1 MKEVL
6 IAPSTDPCAV
16 KDLTK
21 YAKEMEKA
29 GADWLHCDIM
39 DGKFVPKR
47 TFDYL
52 ILAFIRK
59 STNLKLDVHL
69 MVENPMKVA
78 KDYVKY
84 GADSVTFHYE
94 SFKDKIQLV
103 NAVQTLKRLGV
114 KVGVAIKPSTPVNA
128 LEHILK
134 YLDIVLVMSV
144 EPGKSGQQF
153 IKESLVKIAFLNKK
167 RQDEGYNFLI
177 EVDGGINLIN
187 ASIVAISG
195 ADVLVSGNTIFKST
209 DRKRTISDLR
219 GEFDINKD

>member
-1 MKEVL
+1 MKKVL
-6 IAPSTDPCAV
+6 IAPSTDPCSV

-21 YAKEMEKA
+21 YAKEIEKA

-47 TFDYL
+47 TYDYL
-52 ILAFIRK
+52 IMAFIRK

-78 KDYVKY
+78 KDYAKY
-84 GADSVTFHYE
+84 GADSITFHYE
-94 SFKDKIQLV
+94 AFKDKIQLV
-103 NAVQTLKRLGV
+103 SAIQTLKNLGV
-114 KVGVAIKPSTPVNA
+114 KVGVAIKPSTPVNV

-153 IKESLVKIAFLNKK
+153 IKDSLVKVAFLNKK
-167 RQDEGYNFLI
+167 RLEEDYNFLI
-177 EVDGGINLIN
+177 EVDGGINPVN

-195 ADVLVSGNTIFKST
+195 ADVLVSGSAVFNSRNKKQTI
-209 DRKRTISDLR
+209 IDLR